1 MQEPVFEK
9 GYPDYDAVNDLKPKD
24 RALRIH
30 KSVTARERRKEAK
43 DIIETRTTNEYNKL
57 RKQRRNKK

>member
-9 GYPDYDAVNDLKPKD
+9 GYPDFDAVNDLKPKD

-43 DIIETRTTNEYNKL
+43 DIIETRTTNEYNRL
-57 RKQRRNKK
+57 RRERKKK

>member
-9 GYPDYDAVNDLKPKD
+9 GYPDFDAVNDLKPKD

-43 DIIETRTTNEYNKL
+43 GIIETRTTNEYNRL
-57 RKQRRNKK
+57 RRERKKK